1 MAVPDP
7 RSCPGRG
14 LWLRDW
20 AWVLLAVLAFKQLY
34 ATAST
39 GDLQWLLWPLASLLN
54 ALSPLSFAPTPKR
67 EWLDATHGLVIVK
80 ACAGGNFLIASWLGY
95 LWRQREDRLGLA
107 GALASVGTAWLT
119 TLAANAVRILL
130 IAYCQDA
137 LAQTTGLAAAESHR
151 LIGILVYFGVLWMQL
166 SLRGGMGAALTA
178 ATALYLGITLLLP
191 ALHGMAI
198 GRGVLDATHLLWTA
212 GLPVGILVARWI
224 LDRAWALCRRPA

>member
-1 MAVPDP
+1 MTVLDP
-7 RSCPGRG
+7 RSSPSRVLHVG
-14 LWLRDW
+14 DW
-20 AWVLLAVLAFKQLY
+20 VWVLLAVLALKQLY

-39 GDLQWLLWPLASLLN
+39 GELQWLLWPLASLLN
-54 ALSPLSFAPTPKR
+54 TLSPLSFAPTPGG
-67 EWLDATHGLVIVK
+67 EWLDAEHGLVIVK

-95 LWRQREDRLGLA
+95 LWRRREGRLGLTA
-107 GALASVGTAWLT
+107 ALASLGAAWLT

-130 IAYCQDA
+130 IAYCQDRVV
-137 LAQTTGLAAAESHR
+137 QTTGLAAAESHR

-198 GRGVLDATHLLWTA
+198 GRSALDATHLLWTA
-212 GLPVGILVARWI
+212 GLPLGILVARRI
-224 LDRAWALCRRPA
+224 LDRAWTLCRRPA